1 MGHSTEA
8 NDYPSSAV
16 LAHRDR
22 MASDWDDSA
31 QAAWLADAGI
41 DLIRGHARLS
51 GPRRVTVGPRTLTA
65 NHAVAICTGTRA
77 ALPPGFAAV
86 RPWTSR
92 EATSARTVPARLAIL
107 GGGVVAVGMATAWQA
122 LGTQVTLIVREDR
135 LLPRVEPFA
144 AALVTDRL
152 RAAGADLHFTSG
164 ITHAQRTDA
173 VRLLIDPHRR
183 TIVGATFAGPGTAE
197 LLHSATIAIT
207 AGVPI
212 DHLWHAVPPFPTIS
226 EVWLRLLET
235 YRDRRSAAAPGR

>member
-31 QAAWLADAGI
+31 QAAWLADADI
-41 DLIRGHARLS
+41 DLIRGHARIS

-107 GGGVVAVGMATAWQA
+107 GGGVVAVEMATAWQA
-122 LGTQVTLIVREDR
+122 LGAQVTLIVREDR

-144 AALVTDRL
+144 AALVADRL
-152 RAAGADLHFTSG
+152 RAAGADLRLTSG
-164 ITHAQRTDA
+164 ITHAERTDA
-173 VRLLIDPHRR
+173 VHLTLAD
-183 TIVGATFAGPGTAE
+183 GAHLTTDE
-197 LLHSATIAIT
+197 LLLATGRAPAPTTPTPCPAPTGSTPSAT
-207 AGVPI
+207 
-212 DHLWHAVPPFPTIS
+212 
-226 EVWLRLLET
+226 
-235 YRDRRSAAAPGR
+235 